1 MNTCKQMI
9 GRAKRQGAPKDNKNA
24 QRGDDPASEI
34 IRLRCTEAQKK
45 EWQECAKV
53 EGVTLSK
60 WIKAMLEQ

>member
-1 MNTCKQMI
+1 MNRYEQML
-9 GRAKRQGAPKDNKNA
+9 GRAKRQGAPKNNKNA
-24 QRGDDPASEI
+24 QRGDAPASEI

-53 EGVTLSK
+53 EGVTLSE